1 LNWQTIRTMNH
12 VQVGAVLA
20 LLIVVFLPNYNILK
34 YGPSPAVPA
43 FLLAVLGAWL
53 LWRERLRVFATLAMR
68 RWAIIFLLL
77 FIPALAS
84 VPSSYDFRT
93 SAGTVAGLAL
103 YFFCGVALVRALR
116 SVNERVWL
124 AKWITIV
131 LLFWMADS
139 GIQYLF
145 GYDLFGIAVAKQGRI
160 LGPFAENL
168 NQSVLLLLL
177 MPIMLW
183 WQGMR
188 STAGTLAVFLAAGV
202 VAMLGGARTIFLWL
216 GIVATALL
224 IRLPG
229 RRWKW
234 GTVVVILVVLA
245 STLAISPALQERF
258 GRFAKL
264 GTVTV
269 NFGNLDLLLSRRL
282 TLWDTGLNM
291 IRERP
296 VTGVGVGAF
305 RVAYD
310 HYSTISNDAFYG
322 PEARQKPHHAHQLY
336 IGSAAETGLPGL
348 AALILAITLCI
359 KWYREAPPLRRD
371 QAWPYA
377 VGLLVYAFPFNT
389 QPVLFSRWLF
399 PVMVLLLCGMLAAL
413 DDDRAGNATEKP
425 AS

>member
-1 LNWQTIRTMNH
+1 
-12 VQVGAVLA
+12 
-20 LLIVVFLPNYNILK
+20 
-34 YGPSPAVPA
+34 
-43 FLLAVLGAWL
+43 
-53 LWRERLRVFATLAMR
+53 
-68 RWAIIFLLL
+68 
-77 FIPALAS
+77 
-84 VPSSYDFRT
+84 
-93 SAGTVAGLAL
+93 
-103 YFFCGVALVRALR
+103 
-116 SVNERVWL
+116 
-124 AKWITIV
+124 
-131 LLFWMADS
+131 
-139 GIQYLF
+139 
-145 GYDLFGIAVAKQGRI
+145 
-160 LGPFAENL
+160 
-168 NQSVLLLLL
+168 
-177 MPIMLW
+177 
-183 WQGMR
+183 
-188 STAGTLAVFLAAGV
+188 
-202 VAMLGGARTIFLWL
+202 
-216 GIVATALL
+216 
-224 IRLPG
+224 
-229 RRWKW
+229 
-234 GTVVVILVVLA
+234 
-245 STLAISPALQERF
+245 
-258 GRFAKL
+258 
-264 GTVTV
+264 V